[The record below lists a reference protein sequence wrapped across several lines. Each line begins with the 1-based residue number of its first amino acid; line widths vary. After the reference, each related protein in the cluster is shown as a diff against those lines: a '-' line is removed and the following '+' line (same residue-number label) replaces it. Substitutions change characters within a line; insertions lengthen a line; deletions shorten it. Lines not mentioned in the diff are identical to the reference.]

1 MQVDVGI
8 VIGLCSMAFSGG
20 IAVGMFSLRFVAR
33 SECART
39 RETVW
44 ARIDAIQDALTGGPY
59 TFEVRLVPKKQHTDQ
74 SAGR

>member
-1 MQVDVGI
+1 MQVELGI
-8 VIGLCSMAFSGG
+8 VIAIASMAFSAG

-44 ARIDAIQDALTGGPY
+44 ARIDAIQDALTGGSY
-59 TFEVRLVPKKQHTDQ
+59 TFEVRLVPKRQPDDQ
-74 SAGR
+74 TGGR